1 MQQRAIEAV
10 CRHEGG
16 KVLAGLARRFG
27 SLQLA
32 EDLLQEAY
40 AKALETWPASGAPAN
55 PAAWLTTVARN
66 AGLDLVRREAR
77 IDPDSA
83 AILERLEAEPAPD
96 AEGSIE
102 DDRLRLVFT
111 CCHPAL
117 NGKAQAMLA
126 LRTLCGLSTRE
137 IARAYLESE
146 ETSAQ
151 RMVRAKRKIA
161 EAGIPYEVPGADQL
175 EERME
180 LVLQV
185 VYLVFNEGYGAT
197 SGTRLLRIDLGLEA
211 IRLGRILVELLPAHA
226 EARGLLALM
235 ILQHARRDARTDA
248 GGKLV
253 TLERQDRSLWRADE
267 IAQGKAMLDAALA
280 LRAPGPYQV
289 QAAIA
294 ALHAEAADAAHTD
307 WRQISAL
314 YQALLRYWPT
324 PVVQLNAAVAVGM
337 SEGFEKSLAMLDE
350 LEAQGKLARSHYLFA
365 ARADMLRRLGRG
377 ELAAAAYDLALG
389 LVVNEV
395 ERDYLLQQR
404 AGLGA

>member
-1 MQQRAIEAV
+1 
-10 CRHEGG
+10 
-16 KVLAGLARRFG
+16 
-27 SLQLA
+27 
-32 EDLLQEAY
+32 
-40 AKALETWPASGAPAN
+40 
-55 PAAWLTTVARN
+55 
-66 AGLDLVRREAR
+66 
-77 IDPDSA
+77 
-83 AILERLEAEPAPD
+83 
-96 AEGSIE
+96 
-102 DDRLRLVFT
+102 LRLVFT

>member
-16 KVLAGLARRFG
+16 KVLAGLTRRFG

-40 AKALETWPASGAPAN
+40 ARALEHWPVTGVPAN

-66 AGLDLVRREAR
+66 AGLDLVRRESR

-83 AILERLEAEPAPD
+83 HILEQLEAEALPEA
-96 AEGSIE
+96 AEAIE

-117 NGKAQAMLA
+117 NAKAQAMLA
-126 LRTLCGLSTRE
+126 LRTLCGLTTRE
-137 IARAYLESE
+137 IARAFLETE
-146 ETSAQ
+146 EASAQ
-151 RMVRAKRKIA
+151 RMVRAKRKII
-161 EAGIPYEVPGADQL
+161 EAGIPYEVPAPDQL

-185 VYLVFNEGYGAT
+185 IYLVFNEGYGAT
-197 SGTRLLRIDLGLEA
+197 SGTRLLRIDLGWEA
-211 IRLGRILVELLPAHA
+211 IRLGRILLELLPDHA
-226 EARGLLALM
+226 EAKGLLALM
-235 ILQHARRDARTDA
+235 VLQHARRDARTDS
-248 GGKLV
+248 GGRLV
-253 TLERQDRSLWRADE
+253 TLENQDRSLWLHEE
-267 IAQGKAMLDAALA
+267 IAEGQALLDAAMA
-280 LRAPGPYQV
+280 LRQPGPYQI

-294 ALHAEAADAAHTD
+294 ALHTTAETASATD
-307 WRQISAL
+307 WRQIAAL
-314 YQALLRYWPT
+314 YQALLRHWPT

-337 SEGFEKSLAMLDE
+337 SEGFEKALVLLDE
-350 LEAQGKLARSHYLFA
+350 LEAQGTLARSHYLFA
-365 ARADMLRRLGRG
+365 ARADMLRRLGRAG
-377 ELAAAAYDLALG
+377 LAAAAYDLALG